1 MSFSAQQQ
9 VNRKE
14 PFTIK
19 GEQPCSKKQRTA
31 PALHISTRSSYIT
44 SFLLINSFSRF
55 KCSEIPGELVSRFI
69 LLVFVVA
76 EVGNNRHGSFRREAR
91 WNFSVDIHTGYQQQ
105 SMQYDHRLSNARVI
119 ECLCDLK
126 QRQSQTL
133 RFCDLQSMYGL
144 LCKQLR

>member
-1 MSFSAQQQ
+1 MSIWLVAASIRNISLNFGLIAQ
-9 VNRKE
+9 RRRDS
-14 PFTIK
+14 
-19 GEQPCSKKQRTA
+19 G
-31 PALHISTRSSYIT
+31 
-44 SFLLINSFSRF
+44 FSRF

-76 EVGNNRHGSFRREAR
+76 EVGNNRPGSFMREAR